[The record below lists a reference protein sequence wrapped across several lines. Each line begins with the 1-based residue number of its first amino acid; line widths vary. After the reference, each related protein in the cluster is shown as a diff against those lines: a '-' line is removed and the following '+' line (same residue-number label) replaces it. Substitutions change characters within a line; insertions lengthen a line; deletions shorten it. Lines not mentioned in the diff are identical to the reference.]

1 MFPRIGVRNEHRDQV
16 LHITPVGGNV
26 FSDLGFE
33 PTEAAALKADSDR
46 LISEKLAA
54 KDSLD
59 NLAGPKN

>member
-1 MFPRIGVRNEHRDQV
+1 
-16 LHITPVGGNV
+16 
-26 FSDLGFE
+26 LGFE